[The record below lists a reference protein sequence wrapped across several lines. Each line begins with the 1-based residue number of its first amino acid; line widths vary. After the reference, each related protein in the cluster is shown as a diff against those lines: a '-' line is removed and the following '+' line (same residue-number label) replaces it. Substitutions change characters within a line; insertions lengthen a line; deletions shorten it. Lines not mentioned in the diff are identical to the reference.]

1 MKKQEE
7 DLFRKLFPSNTI
19 KSDTDPTSQNQP
31 LIRDEAYKKDFEI
44 WKHSLRAKAMREQ
57 LMEAYLARSA
67 QASTTQIA
75 LYTAPGAIGLT
86 IKMAENTDVKHY
98 RFLLDLL
105 REQLMA
111 LQYSLYSSSAEEKT
125 GADGV
130 QYFYERHYL
139 KPNILNEKYP
149 IDQLYGNIML
159 ELELEAGQPKYLKVM
174 STYHTGYN
182 YKPPQGFD
190 ALVRY
195 LFSGKESDERNE

>member
-1 MKKQEE
+1 MKKQAE
-7 DLFRKLFPSNTI
+7 DLFSKLFPSYTI
-19 KSDTDPTSQNQP
+19 KSDTDETGGNQP
-31 LIRDEAYKKDFEI
+31 LIRDEVYKKDFEI
-44 WKHSLRAKAMREQ
+44 WKRSLKAKAMREQ
-57 LMEAYLARSA
+57 LMAGYLARSA

-86 IKMAENTDVKHY
+86 IKMPEDTDVKYY

-105 REQLMA
+105 REQLIA
-111 LQYSLYSSSAEEKT
+111 LQYNLYSSSAEEKT

-130 QYFYERHYL
+130 RCFYERHYL
-139 KPNILNEKYP
+139 KPGILNKEHP
-149 IDQLYGNIML
+149 IDQLYGSIML
-159 ELELEAGQPKYLKVM
+159 ELELEADQIKYLKVM

-195 LFSGKESDERNE
+195 LFSGKLPD